1 MMTYEAAKQ
10 LFDGAG
16 LPLTESHF
24 AQFQYY
30 LAELTETNRH
40 MNLTAITGSAEA
52 WEKHFLDCAIL
63 LQKVQL
69 PLGATCIDVGTG
81 AGFPG
86 MVLALLRP
94 DLQVT
99 LLDSLQKRI
108 GFLEQTA
115 AKLGL
120 ANVRCIHA
128 RAEDGAKLPELR
140 EQFDMATARA
150 VAAMPVL
157 TEYCLPFVKQGGV
170 FAAMKGPSE
179 TAEQAETAAKL
190 LGGEIVGGAV
200 AVLFGLAYSK
210 IKWLFPPVVTGTVIF
225 SIGVSLY
232 PTAVKYM
239 AGGMGTPLWGTPQA
253 WCVALITFA
262 VVFALANFGKGTL
275 KLGSVFFGMIVG
287 MIVSIPFGMIDFSSV
302 ATAQVFALPKLMPY
316 ALEFDP
322 EVCITLAVVFP
333 MVAIQVIGDVSA
345 ACLGSIDRMPT
356 ERELSGA
363 IVSQGLTS
371 MVGGLLGGLPTSAL
385 GQNVGII
392 CSNKVVNKWVF
403 VIIAAVFAIAGLF
416 PQLSAVLSAIPQ
428 PVIGGA
434 TVGVFGT
441 ITMNGVRMFTREGL
455 TQRTT
460 TIVGT
465 SVVFG
470 LGIWMASGCL
480 AGEGMPAWVS
490 TVIGSNAVT
499 PTAIMAIVL
508 NLILPQTPVVAQ
520 HIDAAKDAAVDL
532 VLPESK
538 K

>member
-1 MMTYEAAKQ
+1 MTQETVTNGTEA
-10 LFDGAG
+10 LFTREGM
-16 LPLTESHF
+16 PPVKE
-24 AQFQYY
+24 
-30 LAELTETNRH
+30 
-40 MNLTAITGSAEA
+40 MIP
-52 WEKHFLDCAIL
+52 CA
-63 LQKVQL
+63 LQH
-69 PLGATCIDVGTG
+69 
-81 AGFPG
+81 
-86 MVLALLRP
+86 VLASFAGIITPAVIMAGVYGFNSQQSTDIIQVALILSAIDTALQAFAPSVASAAACPSSWAFRSRSCRP
-94 DLQVT
+94 CRPWVP
-99 LLDSLQKRI
+99 R
-108 GFLEQTA
+108 A
-115 AKLGL
+115 L
-120 ANVRCIHA
+120 AF
-128 RAEDGAKLPELR
+128 GA
-140 EQFDMATARA
+140 
-150 VAAMPVL
+150 
-157 TEYCLPFVKQGGV
+157 
-170 FAAMKGPSE
+170 
-179 TAEQAETAAKL
+179 L

>member
-1 MMTYEAAKQ
+1 
-10 LFDGAG
+10 
-16 LPLTESHF
+16 
-24 AQFQYY
+24 
-30 LAELTETNRH
+30 
-40 MNLTAITGSAEA
+40 
-52 WEKHFLDCAIL
+52 
-63 LQKVQL
+63 
-69 PLGATCIDVGTG
+69 
-81 AGFPG
+81 
-86 MVLALLRP
+86 
-94 DLQVT
+94 
-99 LLDSLQKRI
+99 
-108 GFLEQTA
+108 
-115 AKLGL
+115 
-120 ANVRCIHA
+120 
-128 RAEDGAKLPELR
+128 
-140 EQFDMATARA
+140 
-150 VAAMPVL
+150 
-157 TEYCLPFVKQGGV
+157 
-170 FAAMKGPSE
+170 
-179 TAEQAETAAKL
+179 
-190 LGGEIVGGAV
+190 
-200 AVLFGLAYSK
+200 
-210 IKWLFPPVVTGTVIF
+210 
-225 SIGVSLY
+225 
-232 PTAVKYM
+232 
-239 AGGMGTPLWGTPQA
+239 
-253 WCVALITFA
+253 
-262 VVFALANFGKGTL
+262 
-275 KLGSVFFGMIVG
+275 
-287 MIVSIPFGMIDFSSV
+287 
-302 ATAQVFALPKLMPY
+302 
-316 ALEFDP
+316 
-322 EVCITLAVVFP
+322 

-520 HIDAAKDAAVDL
+520 HIDAAKTLPWIWSCPRARSNQFGAIRRGRIASSADAMRRQAALQRVCPFGEAL
-532 VLPESK
+532 TGEGPFPV
-538 K
+538 

>member
-1 MMTYEAAKQ
+1 MTQETVTNGTEA
-10 LFDGAG
+10 LFTREGMPPVKEMIPCALQHVLASFAGIITPAVIMAGVYGFNSQQSTDIIQVALILSAIDTALQAFAPFRRIGGG
-16 LPLTESHF
+16 LPIV
-24 AQFQYY
+24 
-30 LAELTETNRH
+30 
-40 MNLTAITGSAEA
+40 M
-52 WEKHFLDCAIL
+52 
-63 LQKVQL
+63 
-69 PLGATCIDVGTG
+69 
-81 AGFPG
+81 
-86 MVLALLRP
+86 
-94 DLQVT
+94 
-99 LLDSLQKRI
+99 
-108 GFLEQTA
+108 
-115 AKLGL
+115 
-120 ANVRCIHA
+120 
-128 RAEDGAKLPELR
+128 
-140 EQFDMATARA
+140 
-150 VAAMPVL
+150 
-157 TEYCLPFVKQGGV
+157 GV
-170 FAAMKGPSE
+170 SF
-179 TAEQAETAAKL
+179 
-190 LGGEIVGGAV
+190 

-287 MIVSIPFGMIDFSSV
+287 MIVSIPFGMIDFSSI

>member
-1 MMTYEAAKQ
+1 
-10 LFDGAG
+10 
-16 LPLTESHF
+16 
-24 AQFQYY
+24 
-30 LAELTETNRH
+30 
-40 MNLTAITGSAEA
+40 
-52 WEKHFLDCAIL
+52 
-63 LQKVQL
+63 
-69 PLGATCIDVGTG
+69 
-81 AGFPG
+81 
-86 MVLALLRP
+86 
-94 DLQVT
+94 
-99 LLDSLQKRI
+99 
-108 GFLEQTA
+108 
-115 AKLGL
+115 
-120 ANVRCIHA
+120 
-128 RAEDGAKLPELR
+128 
-140 EQFDMATARA
+140 
-150 VAAMPVL
+150 
-157 TEYCLPFVKQGGV
+157 
-170 FAAMKGPSE
+170 
-179 TAEQAETAAKL
+179 
-190 LGGEIVGGAV
+190 
-200 AVLFGLAYSK
+200 
-210 IKWLFPPVVTGTVIF
+210 
-225 SIGVSLY
+225 
-232 PTAVKYM
+232 M

-322 EVCITLAVVFP
+322 EVCITLAVVFS

-460 TIVGT
+460 IVGT

-470 LGIWMASGCL
+470 LGIWMTSGCL
-480 AGEGMPAWVS
+480 AGEGMPTWVS
-490 TVIGSNAVT
+490 TV
-499 PTAIMAIVL
+499 IMAIVL

-520 HIDAAKDAAVDL
+520 HIDAVKDAAVDL

>member
-1 MMTYEAAKQ
+1 MTQETVTNGTEA
-10 LFDGAG
+10 LFTREGMPPVKEMIPCALQHVLASFAGIITPAVIMAGVYGFNSQQSTDIIQVALILSAIDTALQAFAPFRRIGGG
-16 LPLTESHF
+16 LP
-24 AQFQYY
+24 
-30 LAELTETNRH
+30 
-40 MNLTAITGSAEA
+40 
-52 WEKHFLDCAIL
+52 
-63 LQKVQL
+63 
-69 PLGATCIDVGTG
+69 
-81 AGFPG
+81 
-86 MVLALLRP
+86 
-94 DLQVT
+94 
-99 LLDSLQKRI
+99 
-108 GFLEQTA
+108 
-115 AKLGL
+115 
-120 ANVRCIHA
+120 
-128 RAEDGAKLPELR
+128 
-140 EQFDMATARA
+140 
-150 VAAMPVL
+150 
-157 TEYCLPFVKQGGV
+157 
-170 FAAMKGPSE
+170 
-179 TAEQAETAAKL
+179 
-190 LGGEIVGGAV
+190 IVM
-200 AVLFGLAYSK
+200 
-210 IKWLFPPVVTGTVIF
+210 
-225 SIGVSLY
+225 GVSFAFL
-232 PTAVKYM
+232 PALQ
-239 AGGMGTPLWGTPQA
+239 AMGTPLWGTPQA

-480 AGEGMPAWVS
+480 AGEGMPTWVP

>member
-1 MMTYEAAKQ
+1 MTQETVTNGTEA
-10 LFDGAG
+10 LFTREGMPPVKEMIPCALQHVLASFAGIITPAVIMAGVYGFNSQQSTDIIQVALILSALDTALQAFAPFRRIGGG
-16 LPLTESHF
+16 LPIV
-24 AQFQYY
+24 
-30 LAELTETNRH
+30 
-40 MNLTAITGSAEA
+40 M
-52 WEKHFLDCAIL
+52 
-63 LQKVQL
+63 
-69 PLGATCIDVGTG
+69 
-81 AGFPG
+81 
-86 MVLALLRP
+86 
-94 DLQVT
+94 
-99 LLDSLQKRI
+99 
-108 GFLEQTA
+108 
-115 AKLGL
+115 
-120 ANVRCIHA
+120 
-128 RAEDGAKLPELR
+128 
-140 EQFDMATARA
+140 
-150 VAAMPVL
+150 
-157 TEYCLPFVKQGGV
+157 
-170 FAAMKGPSE
+170 
-179 TAEQAETAAKL
+179 
-190 LGGEIVGGAV
+190 GGEIVGGAV
-200 AVLFGLAYSK
+200 AALFGLAYSK

-363 IVSQGLTS
+363 IVSQGITS

-403 VIIAAVFAIAGLF
+403 VTIAAVFAIAGLF

-480 AGEGMPAWVS
+480 AGEGMPTWVS

>member
-1 MMTYEAAKQ
+1 MIDRDGPDRGLGVEAIDEAQRNVANGTARTRYHVAHLARARKNGRAAIERRAVHH
-10 LFDGAG
+10 DGTEGLTRAG
-16 LPLTESHF
+16 RLISVD
-24 AQFQYY
+24 
-30 LAELTETNRH
+30 
-40 MNLTAITGSAEA
+40 NLNP
-52 WEKHFLDCAIL
+52 
-63 LQKVQL
+63 Q
-69 PLGATCIDVGTG
+69 
-81 AGFPG
+81 
-86 MVLALLRP
+86 VLAT
-94 DLQVT
+94 D
-99 LLDSLQKRI
+99 
-108 GFLEQTA
+108 F
-115 AKLGL
+115 
-120 ANVRCIHA
+120 
-128 RAEDGAKLPELR
+128 
-140 EQFDMATARA
+140 F
-150 VAAMPVL
+150 PV
-157 TEYCLPFVKQGGV
+157 G
-170 FAAMKGPSE
+170 
-179 TAEQAETAAKL
+179 
-190 LGGEIVGGAV
+190 
-200 AVLFGLAYSK
+200 
-210 IKWLFPPVVTGTVIF
+210 
-225 SIGVSLY
+225 
-232 PTAVKYM
+232 
-239 AGGMGTPLWGTPQA
+239 
-253 WCVALITFA
+253 
-262 VVFALANFGKGTL
+262 
-275 KLGSVFFGMIVG
+275 
-287 MIVSIPFGMIDFSSV
+287 D
-302 ATAQVFALPKLMPY
+302 
-316 ALEFDP
+316 
-322 EVCITLAVVFP
+322 LAVV
-333 MVAIQVIGDVSA
+333 D
-345 ACLGSIDRMPT
+345 
-356 ERELSGA
+356 
-363 IVSQGLTS
+363 
-371 MVGGLLGGLPTSAL
+371 VGGLLGGLPTSAL

>member
-1 MMTYEAAKQ
+1 MAQETVTNGTEA
-10 LFDGAG
+10 LFTREGMPPVKEMIPCALQHVLASFAGIITPAVIMAGVYGFNSQQSTDIIQVALILSAIDTALQAFAPFRRIGGG
-16 LPLTESHF
+16 LPIVMGVSF
-24 AQFQYY
+24 A
-30 LAELTETNRH
+30 
-40 MNLTAITGSAEA
+40 
-52 WEKHFLDCAIL
+52 FLPA
-63 LQKVQL
+63 LQAM
-69 PLGATCIDVGTG
+69 GASGFSFG
-81 AGFPG
+81 A
-86 MVLALLRP
+86 
-94 DLQVT
+94 
-99 LLDSLQKRI
+99 
-108 GFLEQTA
+108 
-115 AKLGL
+115 
-120 ANVRCIHA
+120 
-128 RAEDGAKLPELR
+128 
-140 EQFDMATARA
+140 
-150 VAAMPVL
+150 
-157 TEYCLPFVKQGGV
+157 
-170 FAAMKGPSE
+170 
-179 TAEQAETAAKL
+179 L

-262 VVFALANFGKGTL
+262 VVFALANFGKGTF

-371 MVGGLLGGLPTSAL
+371 MAGGLLGGLPTSAL

-403 VIIAAVFAIAGLF
+403 VIIASVFAIAGLF

-480 AGEGMPAWVS
+480 AGEGMPTWVS

-508 NLILPQTPVVAQ
+508 NLIRPQTPVVAQ
-520 HIDAAKDAAVDL
+520 HIDAAMDAAVDL

>member
-1 MMTYEAAKQ
+1 MQRRHNLNPALRHNRALDAKTTTSRIGGQMTQETVTNGTEA
-10 LFDGAG
+10 LFTREGMPPVKEMIPCALQHVLASFAGIITPAVIMAGVYGFNSQQSTDIIQVALILSAIDTALQAFAPFRRIGGG
-16 LPLTESHF
+16 LPIVMGVSF
-24 AQFQYY
+24 A
-30 LAELTETNRH
+30 
-40 MNLTAITGSAEA
+40 
-52 WEKHFLDCAIL
+52 FLPA
-63 LQKVQL
+63 LQAMGVSGFSF
-69 PLGATCIDVGTG
+69 GA
-81 AGFPG
+81 
-86 MVLALLRP
+86 
-94 DLQVT
+94 
-99 LLDSLQKRI
+99 
-108 GFLEQTA
+108 
-115 AKLGL
+115 
-120 ANVRCIHA
+120 
-128 RAEDGAKLPELR
+128 
-140 EQFDMATARA
+140 
-150 VAAMPVL
+150 
-157 TEYCLPFVKQGGV
+157 
-170 FAAMKGPSE
+170 
-179 TAEQAETAAKL
+179 L

-403 VIIAAVFAIAGLF
+403 VTIAAVFAIAGLF

-480 AGEGMPAWVS
+480 AGEGMPTWVS

>member
-1 MMTYEAAKQ
+1 MTQETVTNGTEA
-10 LFDGAG
+10 LFTREGMPPVKEMIPCALQHVLASFAGIITPAVIMAGVYGFNSQQSTDIIQVALILSAIDTALQAFAPFRRIGGG
-16 LPLTESHF
+16 LPIVMGVSF
-24 AQFQYY
+24 A
-30 LAELTETNRH
+30 
-40 MNLTAITGSAEA
+40 
-52 WEKHFLDCAIL
+52 FLPA
-63 LQKVQL
+63 LQAM
-69 PLGATCIDVGTG
+69 GASGFSFG
-81 AGFPG
+81 A
-86 MVLALLRP
+86 
-94 DLQVT
+94 
-99 LLDSLQKRI
+99 
-108 GFLEQTA
+108 
-115 AKLGL
+115 
-120 ANVRCIHA
+120 
-128 RAEDGAKLPELR
+128 
-140 EQFDMATARA
+140 
-150 VAAMPVL
+150 
-157 TEYCLPFVKQGGV
+157 
-170 FAAMKGPSE
+170 
-179 TAEQAETAAKL
+179 L

-210 IKWLFPPVVTGTVIF
+210 IKWLFPPV
-225 SIGVSLY
+225 
-232 PTAVKYM
+232 
-239 AGGMGTPLWGTPQA
+239 
-253 WCVALITFA
+253 
-262 VVFALANFGKGTL
+262 
-275 KLGSVFFGMIVG
+275 
-287 MIVSIPFGMIDFSSV
+287 GMIDFSSV

-480 AGEGMPAWVS
+480 AGEGMPTWVP